1 MYVRHL
7 RVQNVKLLR
16 DVKVD
21 FLGADGQPRMWTV
34 FVGENR
40 LCKTTLLQTIAA
52 AASGQDRGTQLVSDV
67 IASWP
72 DLRNPVPLSIEAEFG
87 FGKVRHKDRQYP
99 GEAEGA
105 PPPPIVLLQSKLGL
119 EPDKRV
125 FSGGSTYVPGASPYM
140 FRPRPQDGSRIYQP
154 YFPDPLAVAR
164 FPDPLAV
171 ARNSGLPHWF
181 VAGYGPSRLLPAAGK
196 AGRQSE
202 PSLDRLRPLFGES
215 LIGTGFIEL
224 LGEELGRSFVQ
235 VLQSVFVAGQLLPHV
250 TALELRGRGGIR
262 SAKDLVEAQRVE
274 MDLLDVYGQRIRVP
288 ATWLSQG
295 YQSLIAWLA
304 DVVGQILLE
313 AGAPVEASDM
323 EGTVLVDEIDLHLHP
338 TWQVRLIPALKK
350 VFPRLQFIATTH
362 SPMVLPA
369 LAAEEI
375 YLLSQDAEGNVVA
388 RPSTRSP
395 ALLTGSELYDAFFEI
410 RKLYPDPLGDKLHR
424 YGYLATDPTR
434 SAEEDATMW
443 MLKRELEAAGVAFDW
458 EPVKREGGE

>member
-7 RVQNVKLLR
+7 HVQNVKLLR

-21 FLGADGQPRMWTV
+21 FVGADGRPRMWTV

-52 AASGQDRGTQLVSDV
+52 AASGPDRGTQLVTDV

-72 DLRNPVPLSIEAEFG
+72 DLRNPVALSIEAEFG
-87 FGKVRHKDRQYP
+87 FSEAHHKNRNYPGWGASVAAGKVTST
-99 GEAEGA
+99 
-105 PPPPIVLLQSKLGL
+105 PPPQPPRLRSTLGL

-125 FSGGSTYVPGASPYM
+125 FSGGSAYNPSPYAYA
-140 FRPRPQDGSRIYQP
+140 PSTPDGARTHHNHV
-154 YFPDPLAVAR
+154 PDPLGLAR
-164 FPDPLAV
+164 SQA
-171 ARNSGLPHWF
+171 LPGWF
-181 VAGYGPSRLLPAAGK
+181 VAGYGPSRLLPSAGK
-196 AGRQSE
+196 AARQSD
-202 PSLDRLRPLFGES
+202 PTLDRLRPLFGET

-224 LGEELGRSFVQ
+224 LGEDLARAFAK
-235 VLQSVFVAGQLLPHV
+235 VLQSVFVAGGVLPHV

-262 SAKDLVEAQRVE
+262 SAKDLVESQRFE
-274 MDLLDVYGQRIRVP
+274 MDVLDVNGHRIRVP

-304 DVVGQILLE
+304 DFVGYILLE
-313 AGAPVEASDM
+313 AGEPVEAADM

-369 LAAEEI
+369 LAAEEL
-375 YLLSQDAEGNVVA
+375 YVLSQDNDGNVTA
-388 RPSTRSP
+388 RPSTQSP
-395 ALLTGSELYDAFFEI
+395 ALLTGSELFGAFFEI
-410 RKLYPDPLGDKLHR
+410 RKLYPDALGDKLHR
-424 YGYLATDPTR
+424 YGYLANDPTR
-434 SAEEDATMW
+434 TAEEDATMRA
-443 MLKRELEAAGVAFDW
+443 LKVELEAAGVTFDW
-458 EPVKREGGE
+458 EPAAREAAE